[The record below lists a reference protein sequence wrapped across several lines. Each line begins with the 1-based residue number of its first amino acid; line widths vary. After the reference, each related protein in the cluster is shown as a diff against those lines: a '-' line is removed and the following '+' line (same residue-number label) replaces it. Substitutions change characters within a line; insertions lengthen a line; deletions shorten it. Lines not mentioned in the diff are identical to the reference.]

1 MAEVIDGR
9 RISFS
14 VVFLLHVMLTKES
27 TVTPLYLHICE
38 CLQRRENLHL
48 CVAGALDFK
57 VSRQTFLFKYKIATS
72 VQKAN
77 A

>member
-14 VVFLLHVMLTKES
+14 VVSLLHVMLTKES
-27 TVTPLYLHICE
+27 TVTPLYLHVCE

-48 CVAGALDFK
+48 CVVGALVQCVKFHVNCMCSD
-57 VSRQTFLFKYKIATS
+57 TS
-72 VQKAN
+72 ILM
-77 A
+77 